1 MMKKFLLSAV
11 TTAVV
16 ATFGTSASAAVSL
29 VTSITGNPTGYT
41 SIAGMN
47 LLTDFETGG
56 LTANY
61 FTATSEAAIV
71 TGSPAGSLQPLNDA
85 TKYLTVPNSD
95 SGSFA
100 IGTNPYEATLNI
112 PNAVKT
118 IGFYWGS
125 PDSDAQFNGYNS
137 VSLYSGGTSG
147 TFLGT
152 YTGGNLFSD
161 LGLNPTGANGN
172 SMYVQLWAGGTPF
185 DTVVFGAS
193 AQAFEI
199 DNIATSVPEP
209 GEWAMMIAGLGVVSL
224 IARRRKSAA

>member
-1 MMKKFLLSAV
+1 MMKRFLLSAV

-29 VTSITGNPTGYT
+29 VTSNSSVTGYT
-41 SIAGMN
+41 AITGMN

-56 LTANY
+56 LVANY
-61 FTATSEAAIV
+61 FSATSEAAIV
-71 TGSPAGSLQPLNDA
+71 SGSPPGSLQPNNDA
-85 TKYLTVPNSD
+85 TKYLTVPTSNS
-95 SGSFA
+95 SSIA
-100 IGTNPYEATLNI
+100 TGTNPFEATLNI

-125 PDSDAQFNGYNS
+125 PDNDSQFNGYNS
-137 VSLYSGGTSG
+137 VTLYSGGVLG
-147 TFLGT
+147 TNLGT

-161 LGLNPTGANGN
+161 LGLNPTGANSN
-172 SMYVQLWAGGTPF
+172 SLYVQLWAGGAVF

-224 IARRRKSAA
+224 IARRRKASV